1 MKKEQLTE
9 KNTKDYRDDYPR
21 WKSEMKSTYKI
32 LIPDML
38 PWHFAIIE
46 RLLKLEGYDVEAHR
60 APPPFC
66 FFSSRLTDS
75 STTAEMA
82 RLMSTHIMAL
92 RSSPVRQYWYTEV
105 EMVAV
110 RPGV

>member
-38 PWHFAIIE
+38 PWHFAILE
-46 RLLKLEGYDVEAHR
+46 RLLTLEGYDVEVHKNDSR
-60 APPPFC
+60 AVIDEGLKHVHNATSYLFPC
-66 FFSSRLTDS
+66 
-75 STTAEMA
+75 
-82 RLMSTHIMAL
+82 
-92 RSSPVRQYWYTEV
+92 
-105 EMVAV
+105 
-110 RPGV
+110 PGGQFIDAP